1 MMLYYIHVDTL
12 VSILLSTPR
21 PKRIV
26 EKIKEIYEV
35 FQPVSVL
42 LKQIEIVIE
51 DCQATIF
58 QRFSELLKLQ
68 TNNIGS

>member
-1 MMLYYIHVDTL
+1 MLYYIRVDTL
-12 VSILLSTPR
+12 VSILLSTPQ

-26 EKIKEIYEV
+26 EKIKEIYDV

-51 DCQATIF
+51 DRQATMF

-68 TNNIGS
+68 SNNIGS

>member
-12 VSILLSTPR
+12 VSILLSTPQ

-26 EKIKEIYEV
+26 EKIKEIYDV

-51 DCQATIF
+51 DRQATMF

-68 TNNIGS
+68 SNNIGS